1 MDHSRTTTLKT
12 VFDAVTIAANETD
25 YSDIIPISKL
35 AGNASLQIVV
45 TGDGTAKIEW
55 VGSNNRSAAVAD
67 FIKPNN
73 ANDIVT
79 AFTKTSGPGGD
90 GKHIYPFSISLVDRI
105 AIKVTNTSA
114 TDAIVVTG
122 ILAIQ

>member
-12 VFDAVTIAANETD
+12 VFSAVTIAAGEDD

-45 TGDGTAKIEW
+45 TGDGTARIEW
-55 VGSNNRSAAVAD
+55 VGSNTRSAAVTA

-90 GKHIYPFSISLVDRI
+90 GKHIYPFSVSLVDRI
-105 AIKVTNTSA
+105 AIKVTETST
-114 TDAIVVTG
+114 TDAIVITA